1 LNLERIKHFQELT
14 EAPAASSCPICHRTY
29 KDMALNSG
37 DFVPKDGTLNFGAST
52 LHFGLRAFETL
63 LHIGYRQDVKK
74 SRVCMTPDEK
84 ATMAAREKKVKAE
97 FREKLGL
104 IVDQRRDGGAG
115 NTTTGNVARAAL
127 NNPGKMSFC

>member
-1 LNLERIKHFQELT
+1 
-14 EAPAASSCPICHRTY
+14 
-29 KDMALNSG
+29 MALNSG
-37 DFVPKDGTLNFGAST
+37 DFVPKEGTLNFGAST

-74 SRVCMTPDEK
+74 SRVRMSPDEK
-84 ATMAAREKKVKAE
+84 VTMAAREKRVKAE

-115 NTTTGNVARAAL
+115 NTTTGNVARIAL
-127 NNPGKMSFC
+127 NNPGKINI